1 MKVLLATDGSQH
13 SIKAAA
19 AVTRLLRLSGD
30 SHVLVVHALP
40 LVRFAGQDDVLMERA
55 QRALD
60 ETAAAL
66 DLPAEQV
73 TTRLELGE
81 PGEALLRVAAAENV
95 DVIVMGARGLS
106 AGAAL
111 VLGSTSYK
119 VLRSAPC
126 PVLVTQ

>member
-13 SIKAAA
+13 SLNAAA
-19 AVTRLLRLSGD
+19 AVARMLKLTND
-30 SHVLVVHALP
+30 SHVLVVHVLP

-55 QRALD
+55 QKALD
-60 ETAAAL
+60 ETAAAV
-66 DLPAEQV
+66 DLSAEQV

-81 PGEALLRVAAAENV
+81 PGDTLLRVAADEYV

-119 VLRSAPC
+119 VLQSAPC
-126 PVLVTQ
+126 PVLITH